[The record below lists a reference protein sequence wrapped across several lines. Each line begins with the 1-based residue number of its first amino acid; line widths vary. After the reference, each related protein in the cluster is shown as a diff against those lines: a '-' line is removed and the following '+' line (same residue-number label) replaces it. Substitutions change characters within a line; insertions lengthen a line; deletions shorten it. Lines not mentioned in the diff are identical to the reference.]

1 MKIFMEVLEFTIIS
15 IEEQLEK
22 QMNKGFSEQ
31 FNEENNIN

>member
-22 QMNKGFSEQ
+22 QMNKGFSE
-31 FNEENNIN
+31 